1 MSQVQNI
8 FFAKTNIAELNN
20 IILNKT
26 EATNLIQDGRK
37 EIINLLIKNMKTIY
51 KSIDVDKINNNNFNS
66 ILEQFKKHSVYET
79 INELSK
85 SNLLSKY
92 QNKIVP
98 QVAQVAK
105 SNASTLKFN
114 RDFHSNPN
122 NGVVY
127 VDRPQSSK
135 HTGQI
140 NDDKPPQ
147 KMTSSLDNAFKPIIN
162 DISNELKNYDSNKN
176 TNIQLDDIQVS
187 RNHEIGG
194 NRARPSTPDFLKSTK
209 TNSNRNTSQQIE
221 TKTKVKTESND
232 SFFGLANDT
241 AGDLF
246 SLDNIDKPL
255 IESQYVEDTS
265 NFDDRLKRL
274 NSERG
279 DISIP
284 QNTNIDFTS
293 ENFKSNQS
301 INDNTITKSQ
311 QSERMVNHQL
321 ATQPNVTNN
330 TSDDR
335 YREQLK
341 QQQLQLMQQKQQE
354 QMQQKQQEQLELKQ
368 KELQLREEQMQREL
382 QMREEQ
388 MQREF
393 QKQLQLKEKELE
405 NKMKL
410 KEQNMHM
417 QNMHIQPMPKQ
428 PMAMKQPMQ
437 MMLQP
442 KPIKQPM
449 QMMQMMQQPKQNMQ
463 MKQPIH
469 NKIQMK
475 QIKPTQAK
483 QMMEINYSNPLENI
497 EEFSDNYDSPQYDV
511 LKIKEQE
518 LLEKNIQFE
527 KLLNNYNHLF
537 NVDYLHVE
545 VSEPNCKSNY
555 SFPLD
560 TITNVK
566 SIKLTHYSLPEIQ
579 FNIEENKNNYIVV
592 CQNDVETKYIINR
605 GKYTIDTLLEVLNN
619 KLKNIKFYLNLDQTI
634 KIESDEVFDLLSCP
648 LLKNNLGFI
657 NPTLNKS
664 SYISDNI
671 WDLRIDNKIY
681 LYINNLSDTVP
692 FGILFNGTNNS
703 NCEFK
708 FKEPF
713 DIECIDI
720 VFKDSKGALYNFYNL
735 QHTLSF
741 VIYRLSKVD

>member
-1 MSQVQNI
+1 MSQVQGI

-26 EATNLIQDGRK
+26 AASNLIQDGRK
-37 EIINLLIKNMKTIY
+37 EIINLLIKNMKIVY
-51 KSIDVDKINNNNFNS
+51 KSIDVNKINNNNFNS

-79 INELSK
+79 LNELNK
-85 SNLLSKY
+85 SNILSKY

-98 QVAQVAK
+98 QQVTQVVK

-114 RDFHSNPN
+114 RDFNSNPN

-162 DISNELKNYDSNKN
+162 DISNELKNYDSKKN
-176 TNIQLDDIQVS
+176 TNMQLDDIQVS

-221 TKTKVKTESND
+221 TNTKVKTESND

-255 IESQYVEDTS
+255 IESQYIEDTS
-265 NFDDRLKRL
+265 NFDDRLKKL

-311 QSERMVNHQL
+311 QSEKMVNHQL
-321 ATQPNVTNN
+321 ATQPNVINN

-341 QQQLQLMQQKQQE
+341 QQQLQLMQQKE
-354 QMQQKQQEQLELKQ
+354 LEL
-368 KELQLREEQMQREL
+368 RE
-382 QMREEQ
+382 
-388 MQREF
+388 
-393 QKQLQLKEKELE
+393 KQLQLKEKEKELE

-417 QNMHIQPMPKQ
+417 QTMPKQ
-428 PMAMKQPMQ
+428 N
-437 MMLQP
+437 
-442 KPIKQPM
+442 
-449 QMMQMMQQPKQNMQ
+449 MQQPKQNMQ
-463 MKQPIH
+463 IKQPIH
-469 NKIQMK
+469 NKQQM

-483 QMMEINYSNPLENI
+483 QMMEINYSNPLEKI
-497 EEFSDNYDSPQYDV
+497 EEFTDSPQHNV

-518 LLEKNIQFE
+518 LMEKNRQFE

-555 SFPLD
+555 SFHLD
-560 TITNVK
+560 SITNVK

-579 FNIEENKNNYIVV
+579 FNIEENKNNYIIVH
-592 CQNDVETKYIINR
+592 QNDIETKYIINR
-605 GKYTIDTLLEVLNN
+605 GKYTIDALLEVLNN
-619 KLKNIKFYLNLDQTI
+619 KLKNIKFYVNLDQTI

-657 NPTLNKS
+657 NPTINNS

-681 LYINNLSDTVP
+681 LYINNISDTVP

-713 DIECIDI
+713 DIDCLDI
-720 VFKDSKGALYNFYNL
+720 IFKDSRGNLYNFYNL

>member
-1 MSQVQNI
+1 MSQVQGI

-26 EATNLIQDGRK
+26 AASNLIQDGRK
-37 EIINLLIKNMKTIY
+37 EIINLLIKNMKIVY
-51 KSIDVDKINNNNFNS
+51 KSIDVNKINNNNFNS

-79 INELSK
+79 LNELNK
-85 SNLLSKY
+85 SNILSKY

-98 QVAQVAK
+98 QQVTQVVK

-114 RDFHSNPN
+114 RDFNSNPN

-162 DISNELKNYDSNKN
+162 DISNELKNYDSKKN
-176 TNIQLDDIQVS
+176 TNMQLDDIQVS

-221 TKTKVKTESND
+221 TNTKVKTESND

-255 IESQYVEDTS
+255 IESQYIEDTS
-265 NFDDRLKRL
+265 NFDDRLKKL

-321 ATQPNVTNN
+321 ATQPNVINN

-341 QQQLQLMQQKQQE
+341 QQQLQLMQQKE
-354 QMQQKQQEQLELKQ
+354 LELREKQ
-368 KELQLREEQMQREL
+368 M
-382 QMREEQ
+382 
-388 MQREF
+388 
-393 QKQLQLKEKELE
+393 QLKEKELE

-417 QNMHIQPMPKQ
+417 QTMPKQ
-428 PMAMKQPMQ
+428 N
-437 MMLQP
+437 
-442 KPIKQPM
+442 
-449 QMMQMMQQPKQNMQ
+449 MQQPKQNMQ
-463 MKQPIH
+463 IKQPIH
-469 NKIQMK
+469 NKQQM

-483 QMMEINYSNPLENI
+483 QMMEINYSNPLEKI
-497 EEFSDNYDSPQYDV
+497 EEFSDSPQHNV

-518 LLEKNIQFE
+518 LMEKNRQFE

-555 SFPLD
+555 SFHLD
-560 TITNVK
+560 SITNVK

-579 FNIEENKNNYIVV
+579 FNIEENKNNYIIVH
-592 CQNDVETKYIINR
+592 QNDIETKYIINR
-605 GKYTIDTLLEVLNN
+605 GKYTIDALLEVLNN
-619 KLKNIKFYLNLDQTI
+619 KLKNIKFYVNLDQTI

-657 NPTLNKS
+657 NPTINNS

-681 LYINNLSDTVP
+681 LYINNISDTVP

-713 DIECIDI
+713 DIDCLDI
-720 VFKDSKGALYNFYNL
+720 IFKDSRGNLYNFYNL

>member
-1 MSQVQNI
+1 MSQVQGI

-26 EATNLIQDGRK
+26 AASNLIQDGRK
-37 EIINLLIKNMKTIY
+37 EIINLLIKNMKIVY
-51 KSIDVDKINNNNFNS
+51 KSIDVNKINNNNFNS

-79 INELSK
+79 LNELNK
-85 SNLLSKY
+85 SNILSKY

-98 QVAQVAK
+98 QQVTQVVK

-114 RDFHSNPN
+114 RDFNSNPN

-162 DISNELKNYDSNKN
+162 DISNELKNYDSKKN
-176 TNIQLDDIQVS
+176 TNMQLDDIQVS

-221 TKTKVKTESND
+221 TNTKVKTESND

-255 IESQYVEDTS
+255 IESQYIEDTS
-265 NFDDRLKRL
+265 NFDDRLKKL

-311 QSERMVNHQL
+311 QSEKMVNHQL
-321 ATQPNVTNN
+321 ATQPNVINN

-341 QQQLQLMQQKQQE
+341 QQQLQLMQQKE
-354 QMQQKQQEQLELKQ
+354 LELREKQMQLK
-368 KELQLREEQMQREL
+368 E
-382 QMREEQ
+382 
-388 MQREF
+388 
-393 QKQLQLKEKELE
+393 KEKELE

-417 QNMHIQPMPKQ
+417 QTMPKQ
-428 PMAMKQPMQ
+428 N
-437 MMLQP
+437 
-442 KPIKQPM
+442 
-449 QMMQMMQQPKQNMQ
+449 MQQPKQNMQ
-463 MKQPIH
+463 IKQPIH
-469 NKIQMK
+469 NKQQM

-483 QMMEINYSNPLENI
+483 QMMEINYSNPLEKI
-497 EEFSDNYDSPQYDV
+497 EEFTDSPQHNV

-518 LLEKNIQFE
+518 LMEKNRQFE

-555 SFPLD
+555 SFHLD
-560 TITNVK
+560 SITNVK

-579 FNIEENKNNYIVV
+579 FNIEENKNNYIIVH
-592 CQNDVETKYIINR
+592 QNDIETKYIINR
-605 GKYTIDTLLEVLNN
+605 GKYTIDALLEVLNN
-619 KLKNIKFYLNLDQTI
+619 KLKNIKFYVNLDQTI

-657 NPTLNKS
+657 NPTINNS

-681 LYINNLSDTVP
+681 LYINNISDTVP

-713 DIECIDI
+713 DIDCLDI
-720 VFKDSKGALYNFYNL
+720 IFKDSRGNLYNFYNL